1 MNINDACN
9 ISAFVNRNRNNYTI
23 EMKKKRLLKVSLL
36 VVSSCLAIV
45 SLLLCFMSHIPPFS
59 IEFLKNNVTNFTSQ
73 FHVDVFKSKFPYIFS
88 KYQEL

>member
-23 EMKKKRLLKVSLL
+23 EMKKRLLKVTLL

-73 FHVDVFKSKFPYIFS
+73 FHVDVFKSKVPYIFS

>member
-9 ISAFVNRNRNNYTI
+9 ISAVVNRNRNNYTI

-45 SLLLCFMSHIPPFS
+45 SHLLCFLSHIPPFS

-73 FHVDVFKSKFPYIFS
+73 FYVDVFKSKFPYIFS

>member
-9 ISAFVNRNRNNYTI
+9 ISAVVNRNRNNYTI
-23 EMKKKRLLKVSLL
+23 EMNKKLLKVTLL
-36 VVSSCLAIV
+36 VVSSCSAIV
-45 SLLLCFMSHIPPFS
+45 ILLLCFMSHIPPFS
-59 IEFLKNNVTNFTSQ
+59 IEFLKNNVTNFPSQ